1 MNREALLVLDMLND
15 FVEEGAPL
23 EVPSARQILSPIKKR
38 LKGARERRI
47 PVIYVCDAHRDED
60 EEFNHWPRHA
70 VSGTR
75 GAEVVEEL
83 KPEKADFVVKK
94 RRYSGFLG
102 TDLELLLKELKIEKV
117 CITGILTNICVFF
130 TAAEAAMRNYKVVV
144 YADCVAAL
152 SEEAHHFALTQLKE
166 VLKIRVENRI

>member
-1 MNREALLVLDMLND
+1 MNKEALLVLDMLND

-23 EVPSARQILSPIKKR
+23 EVPLARQILSPIKKR
-38 LKGARERRI
+38 LKEARDRQI
-47 PVIYVCDAHRDED
+47 PVIYVCDAHRNED

-94 RRYSGFLG
+94 RKYSGFLG

-117 CITGILTNICVFF
+117 CITGVFTNICVFF

-152 SEEAHHFALTQLKE
+152 SEEAHQFTLTQLKE
-166 VLKIRVENRI
+166 VFKIRVE